1 MLCGR
6 RRSTHRSYLE
16 SIPSKADGTGGPRQF
31 LFVASFENLFQ
42 IQELEKKISEHLD
55 GELTA
60 DEAELVRLFRKGVQK
75 RREGKDAP
83 FNAWNEW

>member
-16 SIPSKADGTGGPRQF
+16 SILSKADGTGGPRQF

-55 GELTA
+55 G
-60 DEAELVRLFRKGVQK
+60 
-75 RREGKDAP
+75 
-83 FNAWNEW
+83 